1 MIRHHGFPVPALLM
15 LLLTVGCASGGAT
28 TGGADS
34 ATADPNVPAEGAIV
48 QIYNTASGAGDVMIW
63 IVPEGEREVL
73 LGSVRVGER
82 ATFPFN
88 GSPGPYRLRALG
100 SGDTLET
107 QTFQFYR
114 NSQVSWDMN
123 SRRALVSGRR

>member
-1 MIRHHGFPVPALLM
+1 MNRYHGFPVPALLI
-15 LLLTVGCASGGAT
+15 LLLSVGCASSGAT

-34 ATADPNVPAEGAIV
+34 ATADPNVPAEGSYV
-48 QIYNTASGAGDVMIW
+48 QIYNTASGAVDCMIW
-63 IVPEGEREVL
+63 MVPEGEVEVL

-88 GSPGPYRLRALG
+88 GPPGRYRLRALG
-100 SGDTLET
+100 TSDFET

-114 NSQVSWDMN
+114 NSRVSWDMN
-123 SRRALVSGRR
+123 SRRALVSGRQ